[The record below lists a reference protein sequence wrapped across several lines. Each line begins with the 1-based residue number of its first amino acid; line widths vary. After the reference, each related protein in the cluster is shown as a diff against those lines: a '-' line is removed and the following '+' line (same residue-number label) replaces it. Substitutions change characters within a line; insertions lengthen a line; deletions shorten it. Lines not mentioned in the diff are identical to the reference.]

1 MSKLFVAVLAFSTVS
16 LAVGHQR
23 LSLGSFLNNSKI
35 KLLSNPGVKGAYPGD
50 DTDYDDLLK
59 ALAAVQEPVTLE
71 KVKEVL
77 KEHAPKL
84 YQRVEAAEA
93 AFAQI
98 RDRIGRPDQ
107 KDFVAKVGEFIEKYY
122 LVGLHINEQAKEG
135 EELQKLYD
143 GLADVGK
150 EQVAEEIKEAAEA
163 VEKALYTH

>member
-16 LAVGHQR
+16 LAVGHQGF
-23 LSLGSFLNNSKI
+23 SLGPFLDNPKI
-35 KLLSNPGVKGAYPGD
+35 KLLSNPG
-50 DTDYDDLLK
+50 
-59 ALAAVQEPVTLE
+59 

-107 KDFVAKVGEFIEKYY
+107 KNFVAKVGEVIEKYY

-143 GLADVGK
+143 GLADVAK
-150 EQVAEEIKEAAEA
+150 DQVAEEIGGGGGKA
-163 VEKALYTH
+163 VEEALYKH